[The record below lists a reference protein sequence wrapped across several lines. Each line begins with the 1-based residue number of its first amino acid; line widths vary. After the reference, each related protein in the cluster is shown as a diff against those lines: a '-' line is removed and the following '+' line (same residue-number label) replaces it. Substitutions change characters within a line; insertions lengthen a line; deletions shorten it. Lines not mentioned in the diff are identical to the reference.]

1 MLEEVALYKEALR
14 KCYKSFGADM
24 IAFEVARSTG
34 KGGHA
39 HVQVSPLIFS
49 CSSLIGFE
57 LQDCLVCEVT
67 DFLRFHMHRR
77 VFFLKRVQICPI
89 PASLA
94 TQAEKV
100 FLEQGSKFNYDF
112 EEVSDPSTFH
122 SRAVGPGEERTEY
135 FKVDLP
141 GGKSLVHWIKP
152 GTPFSL
158 QFGRYGPFPFLS
170 PSQVSL
176 TSLLWRATTD
186 VQYCSLPPSSSIAR
200 RSRFC

>member
-1 MLEEVALYKEALR
+1 MTEIYVRA
-14 KCYKSFGADM
+14 
-24 IAFEVARSTG
+24 
-34 KGGHA
+34 
-39 HVQVSPLIFS
+39 
-49 CSSLIGFE
+49 
-57 LQDCLVCEVT
+57 
-67 DFLRFHMHRR
+67 
-77 VFFLKRVQICPI
+77 QICPI

-122 SRAVGPGEERTEY
+122 SRAAGPGGDGEERTEY

-158 QFGRYGPFPFLS
+158 QFGRYDS
-170 PSQVSL
+170 PSPPPLSNLSHSLLIACSL
-176 TSLLWRATTD
+176 TSRPVIVRRWRF
-186 VQYCSLPPSSSIAR
+186 CSTRRTAQTGSGAPSPTLRRRRTRSGSSR
-200 RSRFC
+200 RSRALTRVRR